1 MSTDI
6 PRLATYGT
14 LAPGRVNH
22 HHLADLTGR
31 WFSGHVHGR
40 LVDGGWG
47 SALGFPALIPDPDGA
62 VVPVDVLES
71 AELPTHWARLDE
83 FEGEAYHRAPI
94 TVHTDD
100 GEVLAEIYLYGEV

>member
-1 MSTDI
+1 M
-6 PRLATYGT
+6 A
-14 LAPGRVNH
+14 V
-22 HHLADLTGR
+22 TGR

-62 VVPVDVLES
+62 AVAVEVLES
-71 AELPTHWARLDE
+71 AELPSHWARLDE

-100 GEVLAEIYLYGEV
+100 GDVVAKIYLYGEA